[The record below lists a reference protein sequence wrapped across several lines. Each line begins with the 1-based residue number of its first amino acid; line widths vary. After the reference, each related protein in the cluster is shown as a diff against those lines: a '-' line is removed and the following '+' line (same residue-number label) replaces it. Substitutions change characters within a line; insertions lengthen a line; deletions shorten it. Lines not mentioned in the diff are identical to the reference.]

1 MMAKN
6 SDSGWSTFLAISAFI
21 LIVATWVFIQPA
33 VIRSAW
39 MEERAQ
45 VYAIAGNGESA
56 VYGRITDDLQKSLAG
71 VFQGYIREA
80 QAMGQGPL
88 GNSAFS
94 RWTQDRVMAT
104 WLWLGLIAYRLQ
116 VLMGWLLP
124 GIPIMLATYLDG
136 HYVREIRKYS
146 FVAQSPIRHK
156 LGVRVMWI
164 VLAGLAGWVIVPV
177 PMPSLL
183 APTLIVLVSCS
194 LWLWVSN
201 LQKRL

>member
-1 MMAKN
+1 MANK
-6 SDSGWSTFLAISAFI
+6 SDSDWSTFLAVTLFI
-21 LIVATWVFIQPA
+21 LIVAVWVFIPPA

-39 MEERAQ
+39 LEERAQ
-45 VYAIAGNGESA
+45 VYAIVGNSESA
-56 VYGRITDDLQKSLAG
+56 VYGRITDDLQTSLAG
-71 VFQGYIREA
+71 AFQGYIREA
-80 QAMGQGPL
+80 QAMGEGPL
-88 GNSAFS
+88 GNSSFS
-94 RWTQDRVMAT
+94 RWTQDRIMAT

-124 GIPIMLATYLDG
+124 GMPIILATYLDG

-156 LGVRVMWI
+156 LGVRVMWG
-164 VLAGLAGWVIVPV
+164 VLAGFAGWIIVPV

-183 APTLIVLVSCS
+183 APTLIVLISCS

>member
-6 SDSGWSTFLAISAFI
+6 SDSGWSTFLAISLFI

-94 RWTQDRVMAT
+94 RWTQDRIMAT
-104 WLWLGLIAYRLQ
+104 WLWFGLIAYRLQ

-124 GIPIMLATYLDG
+124 GIPIVLATYLDG

-156 LGVRVMWI
+156 LGVRVMWG

-183 APTLIVLVSCS
+183 APTLIVLISCS

>member
-1 MMAKN
+1 
-6 SDSGWSTFLAISAFI
+6 
-21 LIVATWVFIQPA
+21 
-33 VIRSAW
+33 

-71 VFQGYIREA
+71 VFQGYIRDAEA
-80 QAMGQGPL
+80 IGQGPL

-94 RWTQDRVMAT
+94 RWTQDRIMAT

-124 GIPIMLATYLDG
+124 GMPIILATYLDG